1 MKKLVA
7 ALLVSSMV
15 LGLCSCKQSEET
27 TSATTESMG
36 TDQSIEV
43 TTTTEATEA
52 STEPSISEDPD
63 IGTRATSELFDGA
76 YALDESFNDP
86 ETFAWH
92 VYTESNGSYALSD
105 EDGKMVAKIQTPGF
119 VKHACQIYRD
129 GFQIYQ
135 NAEYQIDFD
144 IYSDIERDF
153 EWRIQVNGGDYHA
166 YYVEESAHMGT
177 EPTHITAVFT
187 MYEPSDPAP
196 RFCFNLGPQG
206 DLDDKTSHTVYIDN
220 LTMQV
225 LNSSNAVEIEP
236 LPPANPVALNQL
248 GYQPGDPKVV
258 FVESKTD
265 TKFDIID
272 TETDEIVYSG
282 EFSDPKICR
291 GSRSSVVEG
300 DFSDFKEPGSYIIRT
315 DVSGDSFPFDI
326 KEDVYAEALRASVL
340 MLYTQRC
347 GCEVTDVIGEEYK
360 DFTHPA
366 CHTGEAQIY
375 GTDTKIDVSGGWHD
389 AGDYGRYVVPGAK
402 TVADLL
408 MTYTDTGYDT
418 DELGIPES
426 GNGVP
431 DVLDEARY
439 ELEWLF
445 KMQAENGG
453 VYHKVTCA
461 NFPATVMPEEETEQL
476 LVMPISTTATGD
488 FAAVMAKAYGVYK
501 EFDEEF
507 ANKCLEA
514 SKKAY
519 AYMEENAEADTTGF
533 LNPEDVVTGEYPDA
547 GNKDEWFWA
556 AVELYIATGEQAY
569 LDRAK
574 ELYNEKMELGLGWI
588 EMGLYGIYSY
598 LRSDVTGNDS
608 EFTEELKKR
617 VLDEVSLA
625 LIVSKSEG
633 YYNRMGA
640 TYPWGSNLT
649 VSNNGI
655 LYYLGYLLSG
665 NEEYKA
671 LSGYQV
677 DYILGMNCCGY
688 SFLTCYGDHAA
699 EHPHHRPSQAKEHAV
714 PGMVVGGPNGE
725 PADPYAIT
733 VLYGMAKAKCYVDND
748 SCYSINEVA
757 IYWNSPFIYIL
768 SAKAN

>member
-248 GYQPGDPKVV
+248 GYQPH
-258 FVESKTD
+258 KTNVCQVYYL
-265 TKFDIID
+265 K
-272 TETDEIVYSG
+272 ETDYR
-282 EFSDPKICR
+282 K
-291 GSRSSVVEG
+291 
-300 DFSDFKEPGSYIIRT
+300 
-315 DVSGDSFPFDI
+315 
-326 KEDVYAEALRASVL
+326 L
-340 MLYTQRC
+340 
-347 GCEVTDVIGEEYK
+347 
-360 DFTHPA
+360 
-366 CHTGEAQIY
+366 
-375 GTDTKIDVSGGWHD
+375 
-389 AGDYGRYVVPGAK
+389 
-402 TVADLL
+402 
-408 MTYTDTGYDT
+408 
-418 DELGIPES
+418 
-426 GNGVP
+426 
-431 DVLDEARY
+431 
-439 ELEWLF
+439 
-445 KMQAENGG
+445 
-453 VYHKVTCA
+453 
-461 NFPATVMPEEETEQL
+461 
-476 LVMPISTTATGD
+476 
-488 FAAVMAKAYGVYK
+488 
-501 EFDEEF
+501 
-507 ANKCLEA
+507 
-514 SKKAY
+514 
-519 AYMEENAEADTTGF
+519 
-533 LNPEDVVTGEYPDA
+533 
-547 GNKDEWFWA
+547 
-556 AVELYIATGEQAY
+556 
-569 LDRAK
+569 
-574 ELYNEKMELGLGWI
+574 
-588 EMGLYGIYSY
+588 
-598 LRSDVTGNDS
+598 
-608 EFTEELKKR
+608 
-617 VLDEVSLA
+617 
-625 LIVSKSEG
+625 
-633 YYNRMGA
+633 
-640 TYPWGSNLT
+640 
-649 VSNNGI
+649 
-655 LYYLGYLLSG
+655 
-665 NEEYKA
+665 
-671 LSGYQV
+671 
-677 DYILGMNCCGY
+677 
-688 SFLTCYGDHAA
+688 
-699 EHPHHRPSQAKEHAV
+699 
-714 PGMVVGGPNGE
+714 
-725 PADPYAIT
+725 
-733 VLYGMAKAKCYVDND
+733 
-748 SCYSINEVA
+748 
-757 IYWNSPFIYIL
+757 
-768 SAKAN
+768 